1 MCVTVTVIH
10 YTPQWHPDMETLSA
24 SLALCDG
31 NPPSTG
37 GSPWQMA
44 SNVFFDEM
52 PVIWNV
58 MAHMQNHVLH
68 YYPQDLHADSFW
80 FVLLPL

>member
-1 MCVTVTVIH
+1 MKLYHVGHSITVMH
-10 YTPQWHPDMETLSA
+10 YTPQWRPDMETLSA

-31 NPPSTG
+31 NPPFTG

-44 SNVFFDEM
+44 SNVFFGEM

-58 MAHMQNHVLH
+58 MAHTQNHVLH
-68 YYPQDLHADSFW
+68 DYP
-80 FVLLPL
+80 